1 MKGIGRAMAMSGA
14 ASTTQLQP
22 YSTSWQASHTQIVAD
37 ERQKISRDVH
47 DSAVQPYIGLK
58 LALEALARK
67 VPPDHPLYKD
77 IARLVDMT
85 SREIAGLRRYVKG
98 LKGQR
103 GPARETLGSVLRV
116 HAARF
121 AELYDI
127 KITVEIGEEAEINAA
142 FADDVAHILGEAMS
156 NIRRHT
162 NASFARVKL
171 SCDRQKLAL
180 EIVNPRDRGAA
191 LNVLFRPR
199 SISERALA
207 LGGQCKVET
216 GSGRYTVVSIEI
228 PLRS

>member
-1 MKGIGRAMAMSGA
+1 MSMSGA

-22 YSTSWQASHTQIVAD
+22 HSTSWKAPHTEIVAD
-37 ERQKISRDVH
+37 ERQKISRDIH

-98 LKGQR
+98 LRGQL

-127 KITVEIGEEAEINAA
+127 KITVEVGEEAEGNDAL
-142 FADDVAHILGEAMS
+142 ADDVTHILGEALS

-180 EIVNPRDRGAA
+180 EIVNPRDRGVA

-207 LGGQCKVET
+207 LGGQCKVKT

>member
-1 MKGIGRAMAMSGA
+1 MAMSGA

-22 YSTSWQASHTQIVAD
+22 YSKSWQASHTQIVAD
-37 ERQKISRDVH
+37 ERQKISRDIH

-58 LALEALARK
+58 LALEGLARK

-98 LKGQR
+98 LKGQL

-180 EIVNPRDRGAA
+180 EIVNPRDRGVA